1 MISFTVRL
9 RIDQKDHEK
18 IVEILRSLTEA
29 SRREPGCVTY
39 IPHFIEGDN
48 ATVLI
53 YEQYRDE
60 AALDEHRSSP
70 HFAQYAVG
78 GLYQLMKDRQVEN
91 LTAVC

>member
-9 RIDQKDHEK
+9 RIDQNDHEK
-18 IVEILRSLTEA
+18 IVEILRPLTEA

-39 IPHFIEGDN
+39 VPHFIEGDN

-53 YEQYRDE
+53 YEQYKDE
-60 AALDEHRSSP
+60 AALEHHRSSP

-91 LTAVC
+91 LTAVA

>member
-1 MISFTVRL
+1 MVSFIVRL

-18 IVEILRSLTEA
+18 IVEILRALTEA

-53 YEQYRDE
+53 YEQYKDE

-91 LTAVC
+91 LTAVA

>member
-1 MISFTVRL
+1 MLSFTVRM
-9 RIDQKDHEK
+9 RFDQNDYEK
-18 IVEILRSLTEA
+18 LSEILRSLTEA

-39 IPHFIEGDN
+39 VPHFIEGDN
-48 ATVLI
+48 TTVLI

-60 AALDEHRSSP
+60 AALDEHRNSP

-91 LTAVC
+91 LTAVS

>member
-1 MISFTVRL
+1 MLSFTVRL
-9 RIDQKDHEK
+9 RFDQKDHEK
-18 IVEILRSLTEA
+18 VTEILVPLTEA

-39 IPHFIEGDN
+39 VSHFIEGDN
-48 ATVLI
+48 TTVLI

-60 AALDEHRSSP
+60 AALEQHRNSP

-91 LTAVC
+91 LTAVS

>member
-1 MISFTVRL
+1 MISFIVRL

-18 IVEILRSLTEA
+18 ITEILVPLTEA

-39 IPHFIEGDN
+39 VPHFIEGDN
-48 ATVLI
+48 TTVLI

-60 AALDEHRSSP
+60 AALDEHRNSP

-91 LTAVC
+91 LTAVS

>member
-1 MISFTVRL
+1 MVSFTVRL

-18 IVEILRSLTEA
+18 IVEILRALTEA

-91 LTAVC
+91 LTAVA

>member
-18 IVEILRSLTEA
+18 IVEILVPLTEA

-39 IPHFIEGDN
+39 VPHFIEGDN
-48 ATVLI
+48 TTVLI

-91 LTAVC
+91 LTAVT